1 MRYVPNQ
8 GRAPSRTALAANE
21 GSGPDSGQP
30 SPGSAPASRG
40 PERELVERAQRGDR
54 AAFEE
59 LVRLHQKR
67 VFAIVSGVLRR
78 REDIED
84 VAQQV
89 FLKVFLS
96 LRRFNQ
102 RSAFSTWLYKV
113 AVNECRDYLRKK
125 RARPLVY
132 EADLSEDAARSM
144 AQESGESSRL
154 EFAAGSAPFDQDAR
168 QRAERRQLIE
178 RLLAEL
184 SDEDRMILLMKEVE
198 GFPVEEISEITGL
211 NVNTIKV
218 RLFRARGRMA
228 EYYRRRLGTAPR
240 NRPGQRNVA
249 SRGLGAGEGKE
260 GR

>member
-1 MRYVPNQ
+1 LPDTELV
-8 GRAPSRTALAANE
+8 GRA
-21 GSGPDSGQP
+21 Q
-30 SPGSAPASRG
+30 
-40 PERELVERAQRGDR
+40 QGDR

-67 VFAIVSGVLRR
+67 VFAIVSGILRR

-89 FLKVFLS
+89 FLKVYLS

-132 EADLSEDAARSM
+132 EADLSEEAARSL
-144 AQESGESSRL
+144 AQHGGDAANVPGLAGVSSP
-154 EFAAGSAPFDQDAR
+154 EQDAR

-184 SDEDRMILLMKEVE
+184 SAEDRMILLMKEVE

-218 RLFRARGRMA
+218 RLFRARGRLA
-228 EYYRRRLGTAPR
+228 EFYRRRLSGRRSASGDS
-240 NRPGQRNVA
+240 NRPG
-249 SRGLGAGEGKE
+249 KE
-260 GR
+260 AI